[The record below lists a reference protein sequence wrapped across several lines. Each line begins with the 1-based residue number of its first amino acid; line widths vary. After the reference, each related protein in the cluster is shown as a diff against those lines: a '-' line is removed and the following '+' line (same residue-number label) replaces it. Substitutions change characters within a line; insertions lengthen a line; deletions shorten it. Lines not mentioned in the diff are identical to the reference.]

1 MANTDTVFRIVVD
14 SSGAVKAIK
23 DLSTA
28 QKDLNTS
35 VTQASSGLSKFQSS
49 IISLDSASNLLQRGF
64 TGLEA
69 ITRGVFNS
77 LAEAQTIEGLTA
89 SFDNLQKS
97 INQNAS
103 QTLPSLQTATKGL
116 ISDTDLMRQA
126 NQAVLLGVD
135 KGTGGFDKMAA
146 AAVKLGQA
154 TGRTATE
161 ALGDLITGV
170 GRASP
175 LILDNLGITVKAED
189 AYLKYASSIKK
200 TASELTDAE
209 KKIAFQQ
216 AAFEAI
222 TEKASKLTDVQD
234 TAGISAQK
242 LTTQFENLRSKVLL
256 GISSNTDLRDAIN
269 NVAESLAN
277 TDPQPLIDGLV
288 NIAKFG
294 IDTINVVTK
303 LTGALSE
310 LLSLYSP
317 FGQFQQSVK
326 SFAFDTG
333 SALREVAGFESKLQ
347 PFEDSMNRIV
357 GLMEK
362 DTKEA
367 TAEAVKGFNKLVQE
381 VNNAHPVIGQK
392 LAKDITTITEG
403 LTEQAKRL
411 GVVKTTTQEIVPKVE
426 QHTGAITRTTKA
438 LSDENKESKKKEDSL
453 LKTADKLEKLITSSE
468 KYKDILKKVSD
479 GSYTAEK
486 AQKELGDLY
495 NEVKGKNEEA
505 EKTTKILNDEL
516 VRMQTA
522 GGQAGQGLGAVI
534 LNAGLAQEKLEE
546 LRKSA
551 EAGNGSL
558 GSLLGINLDGFGKE
572 VGGQL
577 GQSITSAIG
586 EGLSSILNGD
596 FQGLKGVGSSLAGS
610 FGTAIG
616 AKFGPLGSAI
626 GGAISEK
633 IFDKVFSDLSNIGKS
648 KLGTAR
654 GISTI
659 LGGSFNTELLRP
671 ILNGVF
677 GESASTTAR
686 KQVDKFFADIL
697 KPANLSLVING
708 QLKKVS
714 DLVFSGNQK
723 GGLFSSLPEAT
734 QSAFST
740 VGQAF
745 EGLLGIGT
753 DVSTSLGNVFAN
765 NLGGSLNNL
774 QILIATSGQSFETL
788 KESVID
794 SFNTQKLSFLE
805 AETALQGIRKVAE
818 KGIPD
823 GIGLTIEAF
832 QNLENA
838 GVKGGAVS
846 VDALK
851 DLGSEAKELG
861 LKTIPDLAN
870 NLQKSGRLNADSIKL
885 LFDALSKYGVR
896 SLEELENVSDET
908 AIGILANLQAN
919 KFSFNEQAKS
929 IKELN
934 EELAKIPEKVER
946 TLKFNVQVNATK
958 EDRALIANSGID
970 FFKGKSVSQG

>member
-479 GSYTAEK
+479 GSFTAEK

-505 EKTTKILNDEL
+505 EKATKILNDEL

-522 GGQAGQGLGAVI
+522 GGQAGQGLGEVI

-551 EAGNGSL
+551 ESGKGML
-558 GSLLGINLDGFGKE
+558 GSIFGVDLDKLGSDLKGNELFSTIADGLGDALVKGVEDGFNRDSLKAVFSQGGEALGRYFGIPFAGSIFGKFLE
-572 VGGQL
+572 P
-577 GQSITSAIG
+577 IADIG
-586 EGLSSILNGD
+586 KNSSST
-596 FQGLKGVGSSLAGS
+596 LKGITRGIDAMFPG
-610 FGTAIG
+610 I
-616 AKFGPLGSAI
+616 GSAI
-626 GGAISEK
+626 QAG
-633 IFDKVFSDLSNIGKS
+633 
-648 KLGTAR
+648 
-654 GISTI
+654 
-659 LGGSFNTELLRP
+659 LGGM
-671 ILNGVF
+671 F
-677 GESASTTAR
+677 GDSASTTAR

-723 GGLFSSLPEAT
+723 GGLFASLPEAT